1 MAAESRRP
9 TRWHIGVFL
18 APAVIVYSLIMIV
31 PLYGTLQLSLFT
43 SIERHQV
50 FAGFDNFRTL
60 FGDPR

>member
-9 TRWHIGVFL
+9 TRWHICVFL

-43 SIERHQV
+43 SI
-50 FAGFDNFRTL
+50 
-60 FGDPR
+60 